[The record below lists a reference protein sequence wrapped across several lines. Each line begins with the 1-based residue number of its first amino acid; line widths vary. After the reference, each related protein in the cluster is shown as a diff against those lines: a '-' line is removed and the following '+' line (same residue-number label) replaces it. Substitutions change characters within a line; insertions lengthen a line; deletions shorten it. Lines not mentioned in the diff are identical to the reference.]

1 MSSLT
6 DWIINDVPQPVFAL
20 GMFSL
25 LVLANVIGVRGR
37 RYRDKM
43 RPGHELNPMQES
55 QVVSAVLT
63 LLALLTGFTFSMA
76 ADRYKDRGVLVTEE
90 ASAISS
96 TYLMAQAFAEPH
108 RSELS
113 EILVTYVDRRIAFA
127 RETHAQ
133 RRSAL
138 LHEYRQIQTDLWSAS
153 LAAANAP
160 GGGAQAGFLGTVANA
175 IDAADRRRAGRHAHL
190 PTRVHVMLIV
200 YMFITA
206 CVMGF
211 AYANRPQYA
220 TSGTLF
226 VLLTMSM
233 LLIIDLDRPTSGAIV
248 ETQYAMEELQTRLA
262 QIRPSSFDHAPT
274 SVLQSPAP

>member
-1 MSSLT
+1 MTTPT

-25 LVLANVIGVRGR
+25 LVLANIIGVRGR
-37 RYRDKM
+37 RYRDKT
-43 RPGHELNPMQES
+43 RAGKELNPMQES
-55 QVVSAVLT
+55 QVVSAVLG

-76 ADRYKDRGVLVTEE
+76 ADRYKDRGALVTEE
-90 ASAISS
+90 ANAISA

-113 EILVTYVDRRIAFA
+113 GILVTYVDGRIAFA
-127 RETHAQ
+127 RETDAQ

-138 LHEYRQIQTDLWSAS
+138 LRENQQLQTDLWSAA
-153 LAAANAP
+153 LAAAQDS
-160 GGGAQAGFLGTVANA
+160 GGGATAGFLGMAANA
-175 IDAADRRRAGRHAHL
+175 IDAADRRMAGRQAHL
-190 PTRVHVMLIV
+190 PTRVHVILVI

-206 CVMGF
+206 AVMGF
-211 AYANRPQYA
+211 AYANRPQYV

-233 LLIIDLDRPTSGAIV
+233 LLIIDLDRPTTGAIV
-248 ETQYAMEELQTRLA
+248 ETQYAMERLQARLA
-262 QIRPSSFDHAPT
+262 EIPPAAFDRTPT
-274 SVLQSPAP
+274 PLLQPPVR

>member
-1 MSSLT
+1 VTSPT
-6 DWIINDVPQPVFAL
+6 DWILNDVPQPVFAL

-25 LVLANVIGVRGR
+25 LVVANVIGVRGR
-37 RYRDKM
+37 RYRDRK

-55 QVVSAVLT
+55 QVVSAVLG
-63 LLALLTGFTFSMA
+63 LLALLMGFTFSMA
-76 ADRYKDRGVLVTEE
+76 ADRYKDRGLLVTEE

-113 EILVTYVDRRIAFA
+113 KIVVAYVDRRIAFA

-133 RRSAL
+133 RRSTL
-138 LHEYRQIQTDLWSAS
+138 LHEYRQIQTDLWSAA
-153 LAAANAP
+153 LAAAHGSE
-160 GGGAQAGFLGTVANA
+160 GGPPAGFLGMVTNA

-190 PTRVHVMLIV
+190 PTRVHMMLIV
-200 YMFITA
+200 YMLITA

-233 LLIIDLDRPTSGAIV
+233 LLIIDLDRPTSGAII
-248 ETQYAMEELQTRLA
+248 ETQYAMEELQARLA
-262 QIRPSSFDHAPT
+262 EIPPSAFDHAPT
-274 SVLQSPAP
+274 PVPKSPTP